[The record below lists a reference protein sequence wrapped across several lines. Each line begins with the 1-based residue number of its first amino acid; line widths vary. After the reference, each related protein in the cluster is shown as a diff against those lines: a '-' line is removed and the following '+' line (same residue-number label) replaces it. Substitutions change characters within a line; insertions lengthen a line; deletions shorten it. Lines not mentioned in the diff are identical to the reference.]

1 MVRFVSIYVGKFESH
16 CPRARERP
24 GLANIDGLL
33 IRVNCEM
40 FNGVSHTYTFVGA
53 EDIDSGREK
62 AHRMTRVL
70 RHHIYGAKG
79 IHNRRKCSFIVVVL
93 VGEKLSI

>member
-33 IRVNCEM
+33 ICVRCLTV
-40 FNGVSHTYTFVGA
+40 FPTHILSLGRRTLILA
-53 EDIDSGREK
+53 E
-62 AHRMTRVL
+62 
-70 RHHIYGAKG
+70 
-79 IHNRRKCSFIVVVL
+79 RKRTV
-93 VGEKLSI
+93 